1 MGNNKITLP
10 EAEKFH
16 GHLGPWL
23 VLGILAGEIAL
34 KKLRT
39 RKYFGLKVRVWGAN
53 KRPKSCLIDGLQLS
67 TGSTYG
73 KGNIKKLNGRRIKI
87 DFCNPACHKKLILKL
102 KDNLIQRL
110 QGTKTHKDAE
120 WLARKLYKTDYSE
133 LFELITINQ

>member
-1 MGNNKITLP
+1 MGNNKITLQ

-53 KRPKSCLIDGLQLS
+53 KKPKSCLIDGLQLS

-73 KGNIKKLNGRRIKI
+73 KGNIKKLNGHKIKI
-87 DFCNPACHKKLILKL
+87 DFCNSLHRKRVILKL

-110 QGTKTHKDAE
+110 GGTKTRKDSE

-133 LFELITINQ
+133 LFELITISQ